1 MTTKLKTILALALA
15 LLLSACES
23 NTDTP
28 VEAPPQSSQ
37 PMHLVVYQNPQCGCC
52 SLWVDHMKEHGFTA
66 EMIEEPDFMAR
77 LERAGLRP
85 ELSSCHTA
93 LVDGYVIE
101 GHVPA
106 DDVKRL
112 LSERPVAHGLTVPG
126 MPIGSPGM
134 EHGNRRQAY
143 DVLLFDISGD
153 TQVFNHY
160 PAIDP

>member
-1 MTTKLKTILALALA
+1 MNTKRKILFAFSLA
-15 LLLSACES
+15 LLLSACETE
-23 NTDTP
+23 TDAP
-28 VEAPPQSSQ
+28 VEAPPRSDQ

-52 SLWVDHMKEHGFTA
+52 SLWVDHMKDHGFNA
-66 EMIEEPDFMAR
+66 EIIEEPDFMAR

-93 LVDGYVIE
+93 LIDGYVIE

-106 DDVKRL
+106 DDVMRL
-112 LSERPVAHGLTVPG
+112 LSERPTAQGLTVPG

-134 EHGNRRQAY
+134 EHGKRRQAY
-143 DVLLFDISGD
+143 DVLLFDHSGD
-153 TQVFNHY
+153 TEVFNHY